1 MTITTTSLVS
11 RLEFTCPH
19 CSEKLSEEYPAP
31 AGEPMG
37 YPIVKCPFCGEEFYD
52 PRIIEYYDLPEEEAK
67 AMDAVIP
74 NYQKVWSKIEKVC
87 WVICLVSM
95 VAVFMLAQRMFTD
108 DLDMFS
114 FWVDCACANILVIS
128 LFLEIIAKNV
138 KGTAGDF
145 LHEKKESSN
154 RMKNIANVT
163 KLKKYKEEYK
173 APEANSAMDMS
184 ALDFIKKADELM
196 SADEPTG
203 GES

>member
-19 CSEKLSEEYPAP
+19 CSEKLSQEYPAP
-31 AGEPMG
+31 TGEPMG

-52 PRIIEYYDLPEEEAK
+52 PRIIEYCDLPEEEAK

-87 WVICLVSM
+87 LIIALVSM
-95 VAVFMLAQRMFTD
+95 VAMFMLMNDF
-108 DLDMFS
+108 DMYGGFV
-114 FWVDCACANILVIS
+114 FGIMAIS
-128 LFLEIIAKNV
+128 TFLLLIAKNS

-145 LHEKKESSN
+145 LHEKKESGN

-163 KLKKYKEEYK
+163 KLKKYKEKYK
-173 APEANSAMDMS
+173 APEANSAMEMS